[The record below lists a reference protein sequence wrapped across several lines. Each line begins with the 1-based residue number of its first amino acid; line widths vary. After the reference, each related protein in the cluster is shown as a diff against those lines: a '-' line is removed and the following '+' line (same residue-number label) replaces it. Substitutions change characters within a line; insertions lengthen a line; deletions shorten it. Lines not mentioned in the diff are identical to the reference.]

1 MRRRVFFIAAFLWM
15 AVIFGLSARNDTSSM
30 EDSSR
35 VGRIAAELLVPGF
48 RDMSPGEQQ
57 AILEAIDHPVRKTAH
72 FFEYAV
78 LGFLFSGGFLQPEHG
93 RKAVRRQM
101 LLAFL
106 AGAVYA
112 VSDELHQFFAPGRA
126 CMWQDVLLDSAG
138 VLTGT
143 LLCSAVLVC
152 IFVGTEGRNS

>member
-1 MRRRVFFIAAFLWM
+1 M
-15 AVIFGLSARNDTSSM
+15 AVIFGLSSRDDTAST
-30 EDSSR
+30 EDSLFVS
-35 VGRIAAELLVPGF
+35 RIAAELLVPGF
-48 RDMSPGEQQ
+48 RDMPAGEQQ

-78 LGFLFSGGFLQPEHG
+78 LGFLLSGGFLVPERG

-101 LLAFL
+101 LLAL
-106 AGAVYA
+106 LSGAVYA
-112 VSDELHQFFAPGRA
+112 VSDELHQFFVPGRA

-152 IFVGTEGRNS
+152 IFAGTALRNS